1 MTHPPYPA
9 GPADATA
16 PGPARAAAPALAAL
30 GRVHFLGLGGVGVS
44 GIARIMQQQGIAV
57 SGTDAKDL
65 PVMRE
70 LEADGATVFVGYDA
84 ANLDR
89 AAERAGGRPVDTV
102 VASSIAG
109 PGNPEYDAAVE
120 RGIPVLHR
128 SQGLAAAMAGHHV
141 LAVAGTHGKT
151 TTSSM
156 AAMTFTRA
164 GADPTF
170 AVGAAVAG
178 LGTNARA
185 GAGEWFIA
193 EADESDGTL
202 LNYRPRVAIVTN
214 VEADHL
220 DFYGTA
226 EAVVR
231 VFRDFAL
238 LLPPDGVLVACA
250 DDAGA
255 RELAAWVR
263 RERAAGRPAPRVAT
277 YGSDPARG
285 DDLVIADSVPV
296 AAAGGTG
303 QSVTYRWAGGRS
315 TEVELAVPGRHNAL
329 NAAAVLLA
337 AHHAGLEPEQ
347 AARGLEA
354 FRGTARRFEFRGEG
368 AGVRVYDDYA
378 HHPTE
383 VAAAIAAARSVA
395 GGHRV
400 HVLFQPHL
408 FSRTRDF
415 AEGFAQAL
423 SGADGVRVL
432 PVYPAREEPID
443 GVDSSLITRHLR
455 TALPGSERVP
465 ADAAT
470 AVAELVA
477 AARPGDVVLT
487 MGAGDVTAQGGAILT
502 ALGAG
507 EGRP

>member
-1 MTHPPYPA
+1 VSIRSTP
-9 GPADATA
+9 
-16 PGPARAAAPALAAL
+16 PALAAL

-44 GIARIMQQQGIAV
+44 GIARIMQQLGVTI

-70 LEADGATVFVGYDA
+70 LEAAGATVFVGYDA

-89 AAERAGGRPVDTV
+89 PGAADGTGRPVDTV
-102 VASSIAG
+102 IASSIAG
-109 PGNPEYDAAVE
+109 PGNPEYDAAVA

-128 SQGLAAAMAGHHV
+128 SEGLAASMAGHEV

-156 AAMTFTRA
+156 AAMTFTQA
-164 GADPTF
+164 GADPTY

-178 LGTNARA
+178 LGTNAAA
-185 GAGEWFIA
+185 GTGGWFIA

-202 LNYRPRVAIVTN
+202 LNYRPRIAILTN

-220 DFYGTA
+220 DFYGSV
-226 EAVVR
+226 EAVVQ
-231 VFRDFAL
+231 VFRDFIRLVPA
-238 LLPPDGVLVACA
+238 DGVLVACA

-255 RELAAWVR
+255 RELSEWARA
-263 RERAAGRPAPRVAT
+263 EAAAGRPAPRVAS
-277 YGSDPARG
+277 YGSDPLRD
-285 DDLVIADSVPV
+285 DDLVLV
-296 AAAGGTG
+296 ASELTDLAGGTG
-303 QSVTYRWAGGRS
+303 QRVTYRWADGTTTTLTLS
-315 TEVELAVPGRHNAL
+315 VPGRHNAL

-337 AHHAGLEPEQ
+337 AHHAGLPVED

-354 FRGTARRFEFRGEG
+354 FRGTARRFEYRGEA
-368 AGVRVYDDYA
+368 AGVRVFDDYA

-383 VAAAIAAARSVA
+383 VAAAIAAGRSVA
-395 GGHRV
+395 AGHRL

-432 PVYPAREEPID
+432 PVYPAREEPIE
-443 GVDSSLITRHLR
+443 GVDSSLITRHVR
-455 TALPGSERVP
+455 AELPGADVVP
-465 ADAAT
+465 GDAAT
-470 AVAELVA
+470 AIEGLVA
-477 AARPGDVVLT
+477 PARPGDVILT
-487 MGAGDVTAQGGAILT
+487 MGAGDVTAQGGAVLE
-502 ALGAG
+502 ALARAA
-507 EGRP
+507 RP

>member
-1 MTHPPYPA
+1 VSTRSTP
-9 GPADATA
+9 
-16 PGPARAAAPALAAL
+16 PALAAL

-44 GIARIMQQQGIAV
+44 GIARIMQQLGVTI

-70 LEADGATVFVGYDA
+70 LEAAGATVFVGYDA

-89 AAERAGGRPVDTV
+89 PGAADGTGRAVDTV
-102 VASSIAG
+102 IASSIAG
-109 PGNPEYDAAVE
+109 PGNPEYDAAVA

-128 SQGLAAAMAGHHV
+128 SEGLAASMAGHDV

-156 AAMTFTRA
+156 AAMTFTQA
-164 GADPTF
+164 GADPTY

-178 LGTNARA
+178 LGTNAAA
-185 GAGEWFIA
+185 GTGGWFIA

-202 LNYRPRVAIVTN
+202 LNYRPRIAILTN

-220 DFYGTA
+220 DFYGSV
-226 EAVVR
+226 EAVVQ
-231 VFRDFAL
+231 VFRDFIRLVPA
-238 LLPPDGVLVACA
+238 DGVLVACA

-255 RELAAWVR
+255 RELADWA
-263 RERAAGRPAPRVAT
+263 RAEATAGRPAPRVAS
-277 YGSDPARG
+277 YGSDPLRD
-285 DDLVIADSVPV
+285 DDLVLVASELADL
-296 AAAGGTG
+296 AGGTG
-303 QSVTYRWAGGRS
+303 QRVTYRWADGTTTS
-315 TEVELAVPGRHNAL
+315 LTLSVPGRHNAL

-337 AHHAGLEPEQ
+337 AHHAGLPVGD

-354 FRGTARRFEFRGEG
+354 FRGTARRFEYRGEAG
-368 AGVRVYDDYA
+368 GVRVFDDYA

-383 VAAAIAAARSVA
+383 VAAAIAAGRSVA
-395 GGHRV
+395 AGHRL

-432 PVYPAREEPID
+432 PVYPAREEPIE
-443 GVDSSLITRHLR
+443 GVDSSLIARHVR
-455 TALPGSERVP
+455 TELPGADVVP
-465 ADAAT
+465 EDAA
-470 AVAELVA
+470 AAIEGLVA
-477 AARPGDVVLT
+477 PARPGDVILT
-487 MGAGDVTAQGGAILT
+487 MGAGDVTAQGGAVLE
-502 ALGAG
+502 ALSRAA
-507 EGRP
+507 RP